1 MADLANQG
9 ILNKFSEDKNV
20 EITSLV
26 KDFEGVSLL
35 GPNSLAVAGNSSIF
49 NQNQLI
55 KHWLDHLFFTDSG
68 PFGETSLENPKVIK
82 GIQHLLTSEIREVF
96 SSLI

>member
-1 MADLANQG
+1 MRIDRDDCNFTLFTGKTIFLADLANQG

-49 NQNQLI
+49 
-55 KHWLDHLFFTDSG
+55 D
-68 PFGETSLENPKVIK
+68 
-82 GIQHLLTSEIREVF
+82 
-96 SSLI
+96 